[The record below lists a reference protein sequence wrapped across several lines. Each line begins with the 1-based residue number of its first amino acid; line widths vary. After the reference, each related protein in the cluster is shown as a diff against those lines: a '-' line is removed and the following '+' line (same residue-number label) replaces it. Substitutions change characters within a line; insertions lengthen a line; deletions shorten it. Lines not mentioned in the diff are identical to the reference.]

1 MNIKRLIIFMLL
13 FAFAG
18 YFRERFF
25 EHMNIILASV
35 YRGTDEYANLHITI
49 PLIMKPFR
57 YWSYP
62 ALYYSKYVFTFLWT
76 VLFFLLSYY
85 TINYTSSNKI
95 INKYL
100 VGVYLS
106 LIIIAGL
113 SMGIGYIINST
124 LKNDEYTLSR
134 WLLGIA
140 QSPIICL
147 ILLAAENLYTK
158 SFYSHHKNKSL

>member
-1 MNIKRLIIFMLL
+1 MLL

-35 YRGTDEYANLHITI
+35 YRGTDEYANLHTTI
-49 PLIMKPFR
+49 PVLMKPFS
-57 YWSYP
+57 YWSYS
-62 ALYYSKYVFTFLWT
+62 ALYYSKYLFTFLWT
-76 VLFFLLSYY
+76 VLFFLLSFF
-85 TINYTSSNKI
+85 TIKYTSATKI

-100 VGVYLS
+100 AGAYLI
-106 LIIIAGL
+106 LMIIAGL
-113 SMGIGYIINST
+113 SMGIGYLINGT

-147 ILLAAENLYTK
+147 ILLAAENLYNK